1 MKAEN
6 NKRADTKKPYR
17 KPKLTVHGTL
27 TEITRGGTDGTSRE
41 SPYTSLR
48 KHS

>member
-6 NKRADTKKPYR
+6 KKKADTKKQYS

-27 TEITRGGTDGTSRE
+27 TEITRGGTDGDRE
-41 SPYTSLR
+41 SLTSSLR
-48 KHS
+48 SHS

>member
-6 NKRADTKKPYR
+6 KKKAETKKQYS

-27 TEITRGGTDGTSRE
+27 TEITRGGTDGNRE
-41 SPYTSLR
+41 AVTTSLR